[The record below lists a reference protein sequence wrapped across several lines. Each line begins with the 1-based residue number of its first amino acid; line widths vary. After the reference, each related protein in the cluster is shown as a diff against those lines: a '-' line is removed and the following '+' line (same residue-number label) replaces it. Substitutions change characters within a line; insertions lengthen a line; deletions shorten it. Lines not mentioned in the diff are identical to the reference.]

1 MYSNRFS
8 KVKILCIGDIIL
20 DCFASGAVDKI
31 SPEAPIPIFK
41 LNKKKY
47 ILGGVAN
54 VARNISSGGGHCYL
68 ISVIGKDIAGKK
80 IMQLLRG
87 DKKIE
92 PFFVTDPERM
102 TTIKTRFVSGPQ
114 QILRVDDEKDIE
126 INKTVENKILN
137 IFKKK
142 LINSDLVILSDYSK
156 GLLTRNLIKVIINL
170 SKKAKKLII
179 VDPKKSDFS
188 IYKGADIITPN
199 SKELLNATRQIALNK
214 KTNPKN
220 EEDLVSY
227 LSKNLLKENNFKTVI
242 TTRSSKGMLI
252 CSKDKQFSLSS
263 QALEVFDVSGAG
275 DTVVAYLALG
285 ISSGLSLKDAAYL
298 SNKAA
303 GVAVGK
309 FGTAAVDYFELNKNN
324 EYDKKI
330 TLSQAT
336 QLLRN
341 ISKEKKI
348 GFTNGCFDLLHAGH
362 LKFLLEAR
370 KKCDYLILGLNSDT
384 SIKLLKGK
392 HRPITNQNER
402 VKILSLLPFVDSII
416 IFNEMTPLNL
426 IRKLKPN
433 LLFKGKD
440 YIAKDVVGNK
450 DIRSWGGKVVLID
463 YIDGYST
470 TKFIKRIKNGT

>member
-1 MYSNRFS
+1 MYSNRFN

-20 DCFASGAVDKI
+20 DCYASGTVDKI

-41 LNKKKY
+41 LNKKEY

-54 VARNISSGGGHCYL
+54 VARNISSGGGHCNL

-80 IMQLLRG
+80 IMQLLQS

-102 TTIKTRFVSGPQ
+102 TTVKTRFVSGPQ

-126 INKTVENKILN
+126 INKLVENKILN

-142 LINSDLVILSDYSK
+142 LINSDLVILSDYAK
-156 GLLTRNLIKVIINL
+156 GLLTRNLIKGIINL

-179 VDPKKSDFS
+179 VDPKKDDFS

-199 SKELLNATRQIALNK
+199 SKELLNATRQIASYK
-214 KTNPKN
+214 KNNLKN
-220 EEDLVSY
+220 EENFSF

-252 CSKDKQFSLSS
+252 CSQDKEFSLSS
-263 QALEVFDVSGAG
+263 EALEVFDVSGAG

-285 ISSGLSLKDAAYL
+285 ISSGLSLEDAAYL

-309 FGTAAVDYFELNKNN
+309 FGTAAVDYLELNKNN
-324 EYDKKI
+324 EQDKKI
-330 TLSQAT
+330 TLSQTT
-336 QLLRN
+336 QLLKN

-362 LKFLLEAR
+362 VKFLLEAR
-370 KKCDYLILGLNSDT
+370 KMCDYLILGLNSDK
-384 SIKLLKGK
+384 SIKLIKGK
-392 HRPITNQNER
+392 NRPITNQNER
-402 VKILSLLPFVDSII
+402 VKILSLLPFIDSII
-416 IFNEMTPLNL
+416 IFDEMTPLNL

-440 YIAKDVVGNK
+440 YILKDVIGNEDLK
-450 DIRSWGGKVVLID
+450 SWGGKVVLID
-463 YIDGYST
+463 YVDGYST

>member
-1 MYSNRFS
+1 
-8 KVKILCIGDIIL
+8 
-20 DCFASGAVDKI
+20 
-31 SPEAPIPIFK
+31 
-41 LNKKKY
+41 
-47 ILGGVAN
+47 
-54 VARNISSGGGHCYL
+54 
-68 ISVIGKDIAGKK
+68 
-80 IMQLLRG
+80 
-87 DKKIE
+87 
-92 PFFVTDPERM
+92 
-102 TTIKTRFVSGPQ
+102 
-114 QILRVDDEKDIE
+114 
-126 INKTVENKILN
+126 
-137 IFKKK
+137 
-142 LINSDLVILSDYSK
+142 
-156 GLLTRNLIKVIINL
+156 
-170 SKKAKKLII
+170 
-179 VDPKKSDFS
+179 
-188 IYKGADIITPN
+188 
-199 SKELLNATRQIALNK
+199 
-214 KTNPKN
+214 
-220 EEDLVSY
+220 
-227 LSKNLLKENNFKTVI
+227 
-242 TTRSSKGMLI
+242 MLI

>member
-1 MYSNRFS
+1 MYSNRFN

-20 DCFASGAVDKI
+20 DCYASGTVDKI

-41 LNKKKY
+41 LNKKEY

-54 VARNISSGGGHCYL
+54 VARNISSGGGHCNL

-80 IMQLLRG
+80 IMQLLQS

-102 TTIKTRFVSGPQ
+102 TTVKTRFVSGPQ

-126 INKTVENKILN
+126 INKLVENKLLN

-142 LINSDLVILSDYSK
+142 LINSDLVILSDYAK
-156 GLLTRNLIKVIINL
+156 GLLTRNLIKGIINL

-179 VDPKKSDFS
+179 VDPKKDDFS

-199 SKELLNATRQIALNK
+199 SKELLNATRQIASYK
-214 KTNPKN
+214 KNNPKN
-220 EEDLVSY
+220 EENFSF

-252 CSKDKQFSLSS
+252 CSQDKEFSLSS
-263 QALEVFDVSGAG
+263 EALEVFDVSGAG

-285 ISSGLSLKDAAYL
+285 ISSGLSLEDAAYL

-309 FGTAAVDYFELNKNN
+309 FGTAAVDYLELNKNN
-324 EYDKKI
+324 EQDKKI
-330 TLSQAT
+330 TLSQTT
-336 QLLRN
+336 QLLKN

-362 LKFLLEAR
+362 VKFLLEAR
-370 KKCDYLILGLNSDT
+370 KMCDYLILGLNSDK
-384 SIKLLKGK
+384 SIKLIKGK
-392 HRPITNQNER
+392 NRPITNQNER
-402 VKILSLLPFVDSII
+402 VKILSLLPFIDSII
-416 IFNEMTPLNL
+416 IFDEMTPLNL

-440 YIAKDVVGNK
+440 YILKDVIGNEDLK
-450 DIRSWGGKVVLID
+450 SWGGKVVLID
-463 YIDGYST
+463 YVDGYST

>member
-1 MYSNRFS
+1 MYSNRFN

-20 DCFASGAVDKI
+20 DCYASGTVDKI

-41 LNKKKY
+41 LNKKEY

-54 VARNISSGGGHCYL
+54 VARNISSGGGHCNL

-80 IMQLLRG
+80 IMQLLQS

-102 TTIKTRFVSGPQ
+102 TTVKTRFVSGPQ

-126 INKTVENKILN
+126 INKLVENKILN

-142 LINSDLVILSDYSK
+142 LINSDLVILSDYAK
-156 GLLTRNLIKVIINL
+156 GLLTRNLIKGIINL

-179 VDPKKSDFS
+179 VDPKKDDFS

-199 SKELLNATRQIALNK
+199 SKELLNATRQIASYK
-214 KTNPKN
+214 KNNPKN
-220 EEDLVSY
+220 EENFSF

-252 CSKDKQFSLSS
+252 CSQDKEFSLSS
-263 QALEVFDVSGAG
+263 EALEVFDVSGAG

-285 ISSGLSLKDAAYL
+285 ISSGLSLEDAAYL

-309 FGTAAVDYFELNKNN
+309 FGTAAVDYLELNKNN
-324 EYDKKI
+324 EQDKKI
-330 TLSQAT
+330 TLSQTT
-336 QLLRN
+336 QLLKN

-362 LKFLLEAR
+362 VKFLLEAR
-370 KKCDYLILGLNSDT
+370 KMCDYLILGLNSDK
-384 SIKLLKGK
+384 SIKLIKGK
-392 HRPITNQNER
+392 NRPITNQNER
-402 VKILSLLPFVDSII
+402 VKILSLLPFIDSII
-416 IFNEMTPLNL
+416 IFDEMTPLNL

-440 YIAKDVVGNK
+440 YILKDVIGNEDLK
-450 DIRSWGGKVVLID
+450 SWGGKVVLID
-463 YIDGYST
+463 YVDGYST